1 MQNLIEGKLAVNVS
15 GDWKTWDSQ
24 TGAYSKSVDVASNPT
39 RYPIAETEV
48 ISIMAAC
55 ALAGDSVSMVYPPI
69 GPYTAGL
76 IRLFDATDA
85 TDREDAGSIHCPP
98 EGCDFSLRV
107 EQGNTITVYILP
119 AAARSTDPYSS
130 ASLTTAAINLRNQD
144 GELMR
149 VALLATPNVQTD
161 GLPNDPEVLHVWLAD
176 NTPPQS
182 PPPPLPPSPPL
193 RARLCCNPRAKP
205 CSSSIEDSTRS
216 RTRPTEARSDLARL
230 AFPPWERA
238 SPSDLAAGGW
248 TGGPRTASAWPAA
261 AVATRCTS
269 TTSLCRTS

>member
-1 MQNLIEGKLAVNVS
+1 PFAAPFLFRHFSDYGVRQMQNLIEGKLAVNVS

-76 IRLFDATDA
+76 IRLFDATDP

-144 GELMR
+144 GALMR

-161 GLPNDPEVLHVWLAD
+161 GLPNDPEVLHEWLAD
-176 NTPPQS
+176 N
-182 PPPPLPPSPPL
+182 
-193 RARLCCNPRAKP
+193 
-205 CSSSIEDSTRS
+205 
-216 RTRPTEARSDLARL
+216 
-230 AFPPWERA
+230 
-238 SPSDLAAGGW
+238 
-248 TGGPRTASAWPAA
+248 
-261 AVATRCTS
+261 
-269 TTSLCRTS
+269 